1 MTVKLSFC
9 ILAAIVALLALG
21 ACKESKDKGP
31 DALAY
36 DFVRTGL
43 VPGKPMPDGIQVKED
58 PGFSKYS
65 SMVGETTYSG
75 ANLFIDIND
84 DKLVTS
90 AAIEPPG
97 MDVGNQLPDAK
108 DTDCMTNEGKSVF
121 SLTKQELIEHYGKP
135 SWIYVDNM
143 PPIPPSEQLMYYYSV
158 DPATIILI
166 WYSFATGTNSTG
178 KPDLIAAGI
187 GGLDMIAAEAGDKV
201 KIYKWPSELR
211 AGIRRPQ

>member
-31 DALAY
+31 AALAY
-36 DFVRTGL
+36 DFTRTGL
-43 VPGKPMPDGIQVKED
+43 IPGKPMPDGIQVKED
-58 PGFSKYS
+58 MRFLKYS
-65 SMVGETTYSG
+65 APGETTFTG
-75 ANLFIDIND
+75 GNLSIRLNG
-84 DKLVTS
+84 DKLVIN
-90 AAIEPPG
+90 AAIDPPG
-97 MDVGNQLPDAK
+97 TDTGNLLPDVK
-108 DTDCMTNEGKSVF
+108 NTDCMTNEGKSVF

-135 SWIYVDNM
+135 SWIYVDNI

-178 KPDLIAAGI
+178 KPDLVAASI

-201 KIYKWPSELR
+201 KIYKWPSDLR
-211 AGIRRPQ
+211 EGIRRPQ